1 MVNSAWLLG
10 LYFPPLYLFKQQ
22 RPEGFY
28 SYTVYL
34 WLPLYSF
41 TPSLTTVP
49 FHFAYQLAGG
59 LIGWKIAGEVG
70 RNDKSEEYKVVEN
83 GESKE
88 KEVIKGYT

>member
-1 MVNSAWLLG
+1 MSNNDQKAFILTL
-10 LYFPPLYLFKQQ
+10 
-22 RPEGFY
+22 
-28 SYTVYL
+28 VYL
-34 WLPLYSF
+34 WLPLHSF

-70 RNDKSEEYKVVEN
+70 RNDKSKEYKVVEN

-88 KEVIKGYT
+88 KKVIKG